1 LHRGGGK
8 EKAVELDKRNVKKIL
23 LIITFA
29 VGLYT
34 IVQNLGVVFGAVV
47 SIWSVLSTVITG
59 FGIAF
64 VLNILLRILEKGVFR
79 FMNESTKPL
88 VRRLRRP
95 LCLLL
100 TILLA
105 LGFMIVIGLV
115 IIPQVLNTFLN
126 LLNKFPGYI
135 NTAVLWIEEKFNS
148 LNFLSLGLPSLSI
161 DWEKT
166 FTSLSDAITS
176 GSSSLISAATTL
188 TASIVNSAISVIFSL
203 IIAVYVLAQKESI
216 SRFTQ
221 QMMRAFLPDKFT
233 EQILR
238 IARISD
244 MMFSDFIA
252 GQLLDSTILGIL
264 CYFGML
270 IFRFPYPEV
279 IAVLIGITSLVPMVG
294 SFIGLMLGAFLI
306 LFISPLKALLFII
319 FVLALQQLEGS
330 FIYPRVVGRSVGVP
344 GVLVLCSVIVG
355 GNIFGVPGALF
366 GVPVMAVLYTLVRE
380 AVDWR
385 LSKRT
390 LREKSRSSQ
399 TSEVS

>member
-1 LHRGGGK
+1 M
-8 EKAVELDKRNVKKIL
+8 ELDKRNVKKIL

-161 DWEKT
+161 DWEKNIY
-166 FTSLSDAITS
+166 LSVRRDHER
-176 GSSSLISAATTL
+176 
-188 TASIVNSAISVIFSL
+188 
-203 IIAVYVLAQKESI
+203 K
-216 SRFTQ
+216 Q
-221 QMMRAFLPDKFT
+221 QSDQRRHDLDRLHRKFGDQCDLQPDH
-233 EQILR
+233 R
-238 IARISD
+238 R
-244 MMFSDFIA
+244 
-252 GQLLDSTILGIL
+252 
-264 CYFGML
+264 
-270 IFRFPYPEV
+270 
-279 IAVLIGITSLVPMVG
+279 
-294 SFIGLMLGAFLI
+294 
-306 LFISPLKALLFII
+306 
-319 FVLALQQLEGS
+319 
-330 FIYPRVVGRSVGVP
+330 
-344 GVLVLCSVIVG
+344 LCS
-355 GNIFGVPGALF
+355 GAKGKHQPF
-366 GVPVMAVLYTLVRE
+366 HPANDAGIPAG
-380 AVDWR
+380 
-385 LSKRT
+385 
-390 LREKSRSSQ
+390 
-399 TSEVS
+399 